1 MENLHD
7 TLPCFFFN
15 NHKNYP
21 TMMKRALHQSVVPL
35 MAVVFTLVAA
45 LVCTSCGTD
54 SRHFRIDGRLL
65 HLNQGEFYVYS
76 PDGTINGLDTIKVQA
91 GRFSYEVACDRPMT
105 LMIVFPN
112 FTEQPVFAQ
121 PGKSVDLK
129 GDASHL
135 KEMTVKGTEDNE
147 LMNKFREMIHNAAP
161 PEMKKCAQLFVE
173 DHPESRVGAYL
184 VDRYFIHDANPD
196 TKTAVR
202 LVDLMIEKQPDNGYL
217 KRQKRQL
224 TASFVATKGADIPNV
239 LGTTVDGKTIGRV
252 QLTKAPVTVVCALAT
267 WKYESMSQFRR
278 LAAYAASQQGRVAV
292 VGVSIDASPSL
303 VCSQLASQIGISD
316 SASGLAF
323 GPSSGSSSGSASGL
337 SSGPSSGSASASA
350 QASSS
355 SRSSSTCYVVC
366 DGKMVESPFFTRL
379 GLTGVPDNIVIKN
392 GRIAAA
398 HLTDNQLTEFIKEKQ
413 K

>member
-1 MENLHD
+1 
-7 TLPCFFFN
+7 
-15 NHKNYP
+15 
-21 TMMKRALHQSVVPL
+21 MMKRALHQTVVPL

-135 KEMTVKGTEDNE
+135 KEMTVKGTKDNE
-147 LMNKFREMIHNAAP
+147 LMNKFREMIRNAAP
-161 PEMKKCAQLFVE
+161 PEMKKCAQLFVQ

-202 LVDLMIEKQPDNGYL
+202 LVDLMIEKQPENGYL

-303 VCSQLASQIGISD
+303 VRSQLASQIGISD

-323 GPSSGSSSGSASGL
+323 GPSSGSSSGSS
-337 SSGPSSGSASASA
+337 SASASVAA
-350 QASSS
+350 QGSSS
-355 SRSSSTCYVVC
+355 SRSSSTSYVVC

>member
-1 MENLHD
+1 
-7 TLPCFFFN
+7 
-15 NHKNYP
+15 
-21 TMMKRALHQSVVPL
+21 MMKRALHQSVVPL

-135 KEMTVKGTEDNE
+135 KEMTVKGTKDNE
-147 LMNKFREMIHNAAP
+147 LMNKFREMIRNAAP
-161 PEMKKCAQLFVE
+161 PEMKKCAQLFVQ

-202 LVDLMIEKQPDNGYL
+202 LVDLMIEKQPENGYL

-303 VCSQLASQIGISD
+303 VRSQIGISD

-337 SSGPSSGSASASA
+337 ASGSSSGSSSASASAAA

>member
-1 MENLHD
+1 
-7 TLPCFFFN
+7 
-15 NHKNYP
+15 
-21 TMMKRALHQSVVPL
+21 MMKRALHQSVVPL

-135 KEMTVKGTEDNE
+135 KEMTVKGTKDNE
-147 LMNKFREMIHNAAP
+147 LMNKFREMIRNAAP
-161 PEMKKCAQLFVE
+161 PEMKKCAQLFVQ

-202 LVDLMIEKQPDNGYL
+202 LVDLMIEKLPENGYL

-303 VCSQLASQIGISD
+303 VRSQLASQIGISD

-323 GPSSGSSSGSASGL
+323 GPSSGSSSGSASG
-337 SSGPSSGSASASA
+337 SSSASASA
-350 QASSS
+350 AAQGSSS

>member
-1 MENLHD
+1 
-7 TLPCFFFN
+7 
-15 NHKNYP
+15 
-21 TMMKRALHQSVVPL
+21 MMKRALHQSVVPL

-135 KEMTVKGTEDNE
+135 KEMTVKGTKDNE
-147 LMNKFREMIHNAAP
+147 LMNKFREMIRNAAP
-161 PEMKKCAQLFVE
+161 PEMKKCAQLFVQ

-202 LVDLMIEKQPDNGYL
+202 LVDLMIEKQPENGYL

-303 VCSQLASQIGISD
+303 VRSQLASQIGISD

-323 GPSSGSSSGSASGL
+323 GPSSGSSSGSASG
-337 SSGPSSGSASASA
+337 SSSASASAAA

>member
-1 MENLHD
+1 
-7 TLPCFFFN
+7 
-15 NHKNYP
+15 
-21 TMMKRALHQSVVPL
+21 MMKRALHQSVVPL

-135 KEMTVKGTEDNE
+135 KEMTVKGTKDNE
-147 LMNKFREMIHNAAP
+147 LMNKFREMIRNAAP
-161 PEMKKCAQLFVE
+161 PEMKKCAQLFVQ

-202 LVDLMIEKQPDNGYL
+202 LVDLMIEKQPENGYL

-323 GPSSGSSSGSASGL
+323 GPSSGSSSGSASGS
-337 SSGPSSGSASASA
+337 SSGSSSASASA
-350 QASSS
+350 AAQGSSS

-379 GLTGVPDNIVIKN
+379 GLTSVPDNIVIKN

>member
-1 MENLHD
+1 
-7 TLPCFFFN
+7 
-15 NHKNYP
+15 
-21 TMMKRALHQSVVPL
+21 MKRALHQSVVPL

-135 KEMTVKGTEDNE
+135 KEMTVKGTKDNE
-147 LMNKFREMIHNAAP
+147 LMNKFREMIRNAAP
-161 PEMKKCAQLFVE
+161 PEMKKCAQLFVQ

-303 VCSQLASQIGISD
+303 VRSQLASQIGISD

-337 SSGPSSGSASASA
+337 ASGSSSGSSSASASA
-350 QASSS
+350 ASQASSS

>member
-1 MENLHD
+1 
-7 TLPCFFFN
+7 
-15 NHKNYP
+15 
-21 TMMKRALHQSVVPL
+21 MMKRALHQSVVPL

-135 KEMTVKGTEDNE
+135 KEMTVKGTKDNE

-161 PEMKKCAQLFVE
+161 PEMKKCAQLFVQ
-173 DHPESRVGAYL
+173 DHPESCVGAYL

-196 TKTAVR
+196 TKTSVR
-202 LVDLMIEKQPDNGYL
+202 LVDLMIEKQPENGYL

-239 LGTTVDGKTIGRV
+239 LGTTVDGRTIGRV

-303 VCSQLASQIGISD
+303 VRSQLASQIGISD

-323 GPSSGSSSGSASGL
+323 GSSSGSSSGL
-337 SSGPSSGSASASA
+337 ASASA
-350 QASSS
+350 AAQGSSS
-355 SRSSSTCYVVC
+355 SLSSSTCYVVC

>member
-1 MENLHD
+1 
-7 TLPCFFFN
+7 
-15 NHKNYP
+15 
-21 TMMKRALHQSVVPL
+21 MKRALHQSVVPL

-323 GPSSGSSSGSASGL
+323 GPSSGSSSGSASGSL
-337 SSGPSSGSASASA
+337 SGSASAAA
-350 QASSS
+350 QGSSS

>member
-1 MENLHD
+1 
-7 TLPCFFFN
+7 
-15 NHKNYP
+15 
-21 TMMKRALHQSVVPL
+21 MMKRALHQSVVPL

-135 KEMTVKGTEDNE
+135 KEMTVKGTKDNE
-147 LMNKFREMIHNAAP
+147 LMNKFREMIRNAAP
-161 PEMKKCAQLFVE
+161 PEMKKCAQLFVQ

-202 LVDLMIEKQPDNGYL
+202 LVDLMIEKQPENGYL

-278 LAAYAASQQGRVAV
+278 LAAYAPSQQGRVAV

-303 VCSQLASQIGISD
+303 VRSQLASQIGISD

-337 SSGPSSGSASASA
+337 ASGSSSASASA
-350 QASSS
+350 ASQGSSS

>member
-1 MENLHD
+1 
-7 TLPCFFFN
+7 
-15 NHKNYP
+15 
-21 TMMKRALHQSVVPL
+21 

-135 KEMTVKGTEDNE
+135 KEMTVKGTKDNE
-147 LMNKFREMIHNAAP
+147 LMNKFREMIRNAAP
-161 PEMKKCAQLFVE
+161 PEMKKCAQLFVQ

-202 LVDLMIEKQPDNGYL
+202 LVDLMIEKQPENGYL

-303 VCSQLASQIGISD
+303 VRSQLASQIGISD

-323 GPSSGSSSGSASGL
+323 GPSFGSSSGSASGS
-337 SSGPSSGSASASA
+337 SSGSSSASASA
-350 QASSS
+350 AAQGSSS
-355 SRSSSTCYVVC
+355 IRSSSTCYVVC

>member
-1 MENLHD
+1 
-7 TLPCFFFN
+7 
-15 NHKNYP
+15 
-21 TMMKRALHQSVVPL
+21 MMKRALHQSVVPL

-135 KEMTVKGTEDNE
+135 KEMTVKGTKDNE
-147 LMNKFREMIHNAAP
+147 LMNKFREMIRNAAP
-161 PEMKKCAQLFVE
+161 PEMKKCAQLFVQ

-202 LVDLMIEKQPDNGYL
+202 LVDLMIEKQPENGYL

-303 VCSQLASQIGISD
+303 VRSQLASQIGISD

-323 GPSSGSSSGSASGL
+323 GPSFGSSSGSASGSSSGSASGS
-337 SSGPSSGSASASA
+337 SSGSSSASASA
-350 QASSS
+350 AAQGSSS

>member
-1 MENLHD
+1 
-7 TLPCFFFN
+7 
-15 NHKNYP
+15 
-21 TMMKRALHQSVVPL
+21 MMKRALHQSVVPL

-135 KEMTVKGTEDNE
+135 KEMTVKGTKDNE

-278 LAAYAASQQGRVAV
+278 LAAYAASQQGRVVV

-303 VCSQLASQIGISD
+303 VRSQLASQIGISD

-323 GPSSGSSSGSASGL
+323 GPSSGSSSGSASGS
-337 SSGPSSGSASASA
+337 SSGPASAAA
-350 QASSS
+350 QGSSS

>member
-1 MENLHD
+1 
-7 TLPCFFFN
+7 
-15 NHKNYP
+15 
-21 TMMKRALHQSVVPL
+21 MKRALHQSVVSL

-224 TASFVATKGADIPNV
+224 TASFVAAKGADIPNV

-303 VCSQLASQIGISD
+303 VRSQLASQIGISD
-316 SASGLAF
+316 SSSGLAF
-323 GPSSGSSSGSASGL
+323 GPSSGLASGS
-337 SSGPSSGSASASA
+337 SSGSASASA

>member
-1 MENLHD
+1 
-7 TLPCFFFN
+7 
-15 NHKNYP
+15 
-21 TMMKRALHQSVVPL
+21 MKRALHQSVVSL

-54 SRHFRIDGRLL
+54 NRHFRIDGRLL

-135 KEMTVKGTEDNE
+135 KEMTVKGTKDNE

-224 TASFVATKGADIPNV
+224 TASFVAAKGADIPNV

-252 QLTKAPVTVVCALAT
+252 QLTKAPVTVVCTLAT

-303 VCSQLASQIGISD
+303 VRSQLASQIGISD
-316 SASGLAF
+316 SSSGLAF
-323 GPSSGSSSGSASGL
+323 GPSSGSSSGLASG
-337 SSGPSSGSASASA
+337 SSSGSASAAA
-350 QASSS
+350 QGSSS

>member
-1 MENLHD
+1 
-7 TLPCFFFN
+7 
-15 NHKNYP
+15 
-21 TMMKRALHQSVVPL
+21 MMKRALHQSVVPL

-135 KEMTVKGTEDNE
+135 KEMTVKGTKDNE
-147 LMNKFREMIHNAAP
+147 LMNKFREMIRNAAP
-161 PEMKKCAQLFVE
+161 PEMKKCAQLFVQ

-202 LVDLMIEKQPDNGYL
+202 LVDLMIEKQPENGYL

-303 VCSQLASQIGISD
+303 VRSQLASQLGISD

-323 GPSSGSSSGSASGL
+323 GPSSGSSSGSASDS
-337 SSGPSSGSASASA
+337 SSGSSSASASA
-350 QASSS
+350 AAQGSSS

>member
-1 MENLHD
+1 
-7 TLPCFFFN
+7 
-15 NHKNYP
+15 
-21 TMMKRALHQSVVPL
+21 
-35 MAVVFTLVAA
+35 MAVVLTLVAA

-161 PEMKKCAQLFVE
+161 PEMKKCAQLFVQ

-303 VCSQLASQIGISD
+303 VRSQLASQIGISD

-323 GPSSGSSSGSASGL
+323 GPSSGSSSGSASG
-337 SSGPSSGSASASA
+337 SSSGSASAAA
-350 QASSS
+350 QGSSS

>member
-1 MENLHD
+1 
-7 TLPCFFFN
+7 
-15 NHKNYP
+15 
-21 TMMKRALHQSVVPL
+21 MMKRALHQSVVPL

-135 KEMTVKGTEDNE
+135 KEMTVKGTKDNE
-147 LMNKFREMIHNAAP
+147 LMNKFREMIRNAAP
-161 PEMKKCAQLFVE
+161 PEMKKCAQLFVQ

-202 LVDLMIEKQPDNGYL
+202 LVDLMIEKQPENGYL

-303 VCSQLASQIGISD
+303 VRSQLASQIGISD

-323 GPSSGSSSGSASGL
+323 GPSSGSSSGSASGS
-337 SSGPSSGSASASA
+337 SSGSSSASASAAA

-379 GLTGVPDNIVIKN
+379 GLTSVPDNIVIKN

>member
-1 MENLHD
+1 
-7 TLPCFFFN
+7 
-15 NHKNYP
+15 
-21 TMMKRALHQSVVPL
+21 MMKRALHQSVVPL
-35 MAVVFTLVAA
+35 MAIVFTLVAA

-135 KEMTVKGTEDNE
+135 KEMTVKGTKDNE
-147 LMNKFREMIHNAAP
+147 LMNKFREMIRNAAP
-161 PEMKKCAQLFVE
+161 PEMKKCAQLFVQ

-202 LVDLMIEKQPDNGYL
+202 LVDLMIEKQPENGYL

-267 WKYESMSQFRR
+267 WKYDSMSQFRR

-292 VGVSIDASPSL
+292 VGVSIDASSSL
-303 VCSQLASQIGISD
+303 VRSQLASQLGISD

-323 GPSSGSSSGSASGL
+323 GPSSGSSSGSASGS
-337 SSGPSSGSASASA
+337 SSGSSSASASA
-350 QASSS
+350 QGSSS

>member
-1 MENLHD
+1 
-7 TLPCFFFN
+7 
-15 NHKNYP
+15 
-21 TMMKRALHQSVVPL
+21 MMKRALHQSVVPL

-135 KEMTVKGTEDNE
+135 KEMTVKGTKDNE
-147 LMNKFREMIHNAAP
+147 LMNKFREMIRNAAP
-161 PEMKKCAQLFVE
+161 PEMKKCAQLFVQ

-202 LVDLMIEKQPDNGYL
+202 LVDLMIEKQPENGYL

-337 SSGPSSGSASASA
+337 ASGSSSGSSSASASASA
-350 QASSS
+350 QGSSS

>member
-1 MENLHD
+1 
-7 TLPCFFFN
+7 
-15 NHKNYP
+15 
-21 TMMKRALHQSVVPL
+21 MMKRALHQSVVPL

-135 KEMTVKGTEDNE
+135 KEMTVKGTKDNE
-147 LMNKFREMIHNAAP
+147 LMNKFREMIRNAAP
-161 PEMKKCAQLFVE
+161 PEMKKCAQLFVQ

-202 LVDLMIEKQPDNGYL
+202 LVDLMIEKQPENGYL

-303 VCSQLASQIGISD
+303 VCSQLASQLGISD

-323 GPSSGSSSGSASGL
+323 GPSSGSSSGSASGS
-337 SSGPSSGSASASA
+337 SSGSSSASASA
-350 QASSS
+350 ASQASSS

-379 GLTGVPDNIVIKN
+379 GLTSVPDNIVIKN

>member
-1 MENLHD
+1 
-7 TLPCFFFN
+7 
-15 NHKNYP
+15 
-21 TMMKRALHQSVVPL
+21 MKRALHQSVVPL

-135 KEMTVKGTEDNE
+135 KEMTVKGTKDNE
-147 LMNKFREMIHNAAP
+147 LMNKFREMIRNAAP
-161 PEMKKCAQLFVE
+161 PEMKKCAQLFVQ

-202 LVDLMIEKQPDNGYL
+202 LVDLMIEKQPENGYL

-303 VCSQLASQIGISD
+303 VRSQLASQIGISD

-337 SSGPSSGSASASA
+337 ASGLASGSSSGSSSASASA
-350 QASSS
+350 AAQGSSS

>member
-1 MENLHD
+1 
-7 TLPCFFFN
+7 
-15 NHKNYP
+15 
-21 TMMKRALHQSVVPL
+21 MMKRALHQSVVPL
-35 MAVVFTLVAA
+35 IAVVLTLVAA

-135 KEMTVKGTEDNE
+135 KEMTVKGTKDNE

-161 PEMKKCAQLFVE
+161 PEMKKCAQLFVQ

-224 TASFVATKGADIPNV
+224 TASFVAAKGADIPNV
-239 LGTTVDGKTIGRV
+239 LGTTVDGRTIGRV

-303 VCSQLASQIGISD
+303 VRSQLASQIGISD

-323 GPSSGSSSGSASGL
+323 GSSSGSSSGSASGSL
-337 SSGPSSGSASASA
+337 SGSASAAA
-350 QASSS
+350 QGSSS

>member
-1 MENLHD
+1 
-7 TLPCFFFN
+7 
-15 NHKNYP
+15 
-21 TMMKRALHQSVVPL
+21 

-135 KEMTVKGTEDNE
+135 KEMTVKGTKDNE
-147 LMNKFREMIHNAAP
+147 LMNKFREMIRNAAP
-161 PEMKKCAQLFVE
+161 PEMKKCAQLFVQ

-202 LVDLMIEKQPDNGYL
+202 LVDLMIEKQPENGYL

-303 VCSQLASQIGISD
+303 VRSQLASQIGISD

-323 GPSSGSSSGSASGL
+323 GPSFGSSSGSSSGSASGS
-337 SSGPSSGSASASA
+337 SSGSSSASASA
-350 QASSS
+350 AAQGSSS

>member
-35 MAVVFTLVAA
+35 IAVVLTLVAA

-135 KEMTVKGTEDNE
+135 KEMTVKGTKDNE

-161 PEMKKCAQLFVE
+161 PEMKKCAQLFVQ

-239 LGTTVDGKTIGRV
+239 LGTTVDGRTIGRV

-303 VCSQLASQIGISD
+303 VRSQLASQIGISD

-323 GPSSGSSSGSASGL
+323 GPSSGSSSGSASGS
-337 SSGPSSGSASASA
+337 SSGPASASA
-350 QASSS
+350 QGSSS

>member
-1 MENLHD
+1 
-7 TLPCFFFN
+7 
-15 NHKNYP
+15 
-21 TMMKRALHQSVVPL
+21 MMKRALHQSVVPL

-135 KEMTVKGTEDNE
+135 KEMTVKGTKDNE
-147 LMNKFREMIHNAAP
+147 LMNKFREMIRNAAP
-161 PEMKKCAQLFVE
+161 PEMKKCAQLFVQ

-202 LVDLMIEKQPDNGYL
+202 LVDLMIEKQPENGYL

-303 VCSQLASQIGISD
+303 VRSQLASQIGISD

-337 SSGPSSGSASASA
+337 ASGSSSGSSSASSSGSSSASASA
-350 QASSS
+350 AAQGSSS

>member
-1 MENLHD
+1 
-7 TLPCFFFN
+7 
-15 NHKNYP
+15 
-21 TMMKRALHQSVVPL
+21 MMKRALHQSVVPL

-135 KEMTVKGTEDNE
+135 KEMTVKGTKDNE
-147 LMNKFREMIHNAAP
+147 LMNKFREMIRNAAP
-161 PEMKKCAQLFVE
+161 PEMKKCAQLFVQ

-202 LVDLMIEKQPDNGYL
+202 LVDLMIEKQPENGYL

-239 LGTTVDGKTIGRV
+239 LGTTVDGRTIGRV

-323 GPSSGSSSGSASGL
+323 GPSSGSSSGSASGS
-337 SSGPSSGSASASA
+337 SSGSSSASASA
-350 QASSS
+350 ASQASSS

>member
-1 MENLHD
+1 
-7 TLPCFFFN
+7 
-15 NHKNYP
+15 
-21 TMMKRALHQSVVPL
+21 MMKRALHQSVVPL

-161 PEMKKCAQLFVE
+161 PEMKKCAQLFVQ

-303 VCSQLASQIGISD
+303 VRSQLASQIGISD

-323 GPSSGSSSGSASGL
+323 GPSSGSSSGSASGS
-337 SSGPSSGSASASA
+337 SSGPASASA
-350 QASSS
+350 QGSSS

>member
-1 MENLHD
+1 
-7 TLPCFFFN
+7 
-15 NHKNYP
+15 
-21 TMMKRALHQSVVPL
+21 MKRALHQSVVPL

-135 KEMTVKGTEDNE
+135 KEMTVKGTKDNE
-147 LMNKFREMIHNAAP
+147 LMNKFREMIRNAAP
-161 PEMKKCAQLFVE
+161 PEMKKCAQLFVQ

-202 LVDLMIEKQPDNGYL
+202 LVDLMIEKQPENGYL

-303 VCSQLASQIGISD
+303 VRSQLASQIGISD

-337 SSGPSSGSASASA
+337 ASGSSSGSSSASASAAA

>member
-1 MENLHD
+1 
-7 TLPCFFFN
+7 
-15 NHKNYP
+15 
-21 TMMKRALHQSVVPL
+21 MMKRALHQSVVPL

-135 KEMTVKGTEDNE
+135 KEMTVKGTKDNE
-147 LMNKFREMIHNAAP
+147 LMNKFREMIRNAAP
-161 PEMKKCAQLFVE
+161 PEMKKCAQLFVQ

-202 LVDLMIEKQPDNGYL
+202 LVDLMIEKQPENGYL

-252 QLTKAPVTVVCALAT
+252 QLTTAPVTVVCALAT

-292 VGVSIDASPSL
+292 VGVSIDASSSL
-303 VCSQLASQIGISD
+303 VRSQLASQIGISD

-323 GPSSGSSSGSASGL
+323 GPSSGSSSGSASGS
-337 SSGPSSGSASASA
+337 SSGSSSASASA
-350 QASSS
+350 ASQASSS

>member
-1 MENLHD
+1 
-7 TLPCFFFN
+7 
-15 NHKNYP
+15 
-21 TMMKRALHQSVVPL
+21 MMKRALHQSVVPL
-35 MAVVFTLVAA
+35 MAVVLTLVAA

-135 KEMTVKGTEDNE
+135 KEMTVKGTKDNE

-161 PEMKKCAQLFVE
+161 PEMKKCAQLFVQ

-303 VCSQLASQIGISD
+303 VRSQLASQIGISD

-323 GPSSGSSSGSASGL
+323 GPSSGSSSGSASGP
-337 SSGPSSGSASASA
+337 SSGPASAAA
-350 QASSS
+350 QGSSS

>member
-1 MENLHD
+1 
-7 TLPCFFFN
+7 
-15 NHKNYP
+15 
-21 TMMKRALHQSVVPL
+21 MMKRALHQSVVPL

-135 KEMTVKGTEDNE
+135 KEMTVKGTKDNE

-161 PEMKKCAQLFVE
+161 PEMKKCAQLFVQ

-224 TASFVATKGADIPNV
+224 TASFVAAKGADIPNV
-239 LGTTVDGKTIGRV
+239 LGTTVDGRTIGRV

-303 VCSQLASQIGISD
+303 VRSQLASQIGISD

-323 GPSSGSSSGSASGL
+323 GSSSGSSSGSASGSL
-337 SSGPSSGSASASA
+337 SGSASAAA
-350 QASSS
+350 QGSSS

>member
-1 MENLHD
+1 
-7 TLPCFFFN
+7 
-15 NHKNYP
+15 
-21 TMMKRALHQSVVPL
+21 MMKRALHQSVVPL

-135 KEMTVKGTEDNE
+135 KEMTVKGTKDNE
-147 LMNKFREMIHNAAP
+147 LMNKFREMIRNAAP
-161 PEMKKCAQLFVE
+161 PEMKKCAQLFVQ

-202 LVDLMIEKQPDNGYL
+202 LVDLMIEKQPENGYL

-292 VGVSIDASPSL
+292 VGVSIDASSSL
-303 VCSQLASQIGISD
+303 VRSQLASQIGISD

-323 GPSSGSSSGSASGL
+323 GPSSGSSSGSASGS
-337 SSGPSSGSASASA
+337 SSGSSSASASA
-350 QASSS
+350 AAQGSSS

-379 GLTGVPDNIVIKN
+379 GLTSVPDNIVIKN

>member
-1 MENLHD
+1 
-7 TLPCFFFN
+7 
-15 NHKNYP
+15 
-21 TMMKRALHQSVVPL
+21 MMKRALHQSVVPL

-135 KEMTVKGTEDNE
+135 KEMTVKGTKDNE

-161 PEMKKCAQLFVE
+161 PEMKKCAQLFVQ

-202 LVDLMIEKQPDNGYL
+202 LVDLMIEKQPENGYL

-303 VCSQLASQIGISD
+303 VRSQLASQIGISD

-323 GPSSGSSSGSASGL
+323 GPSSGSSSGSASGS
-337 SSGPSSGSASASA
+337 SSGSSSGSASAAA
-350 QASSS
+350 QGSSS

>member
-1 MENLHD
+1 
-7 TLPCFFFN
+7 
-15 NHKNYP
+15 
-21 TMMKRALHQSVVPL
+21 MMKRALHQSVVPL

-135 KEMTVKGTEDNE
+135 KEMTVKGTKDNE
-147 LMNKFREMIHNAAP
+147 LMNKFREMIRNAAP
-161 PEMKKCAQLFVE
+161 PEMKKCAQLFVQ

-202 LVDLMIEKQPDNGYL
+202 LVDLMIEKQPENGYL

-292 VGVSIDASPSL
+292 VGVSIDASSSL
-303 VCSQLASQIGISD
+303 VRSQLASQIGISD

-323 GPSSGSSSGSASGL
+323 GPSSGSSSGSASG
-337 SSGPSSGSASASA
+337 SSSGSASGSSSGSSSASA
-350 QASSS
+350 SAAAQGSSS

>member
-1 MENLHD
+1 
-7 TLPCFFFN
+7 
-15 NHKNYP
+15 
-21 TMMKRALHQSVVPL
+21 MMKRALHQSVVPL

-76 PDGTINGLDTIKVQA
+76 LDGTINGLDTIKVQA

-161 PEMKKCAQLFVE
+161 PEMKKCAQLFVQ

-303 VCSQLASQIGISD
+303 VRSQLALQIGISD

-323 GPSSGSSSGSASGL
+323 GPSSGSSSGSASGS
-337 SSGPSSGSASASA
+337 SSGPASAAA
-350 QASSS
+350 QGSSS

>member
-1 MENLHD
+1 
-7 TLPCFFFN
+7 
-15 NHKNYP
+15 
-21 TMMKRALHQSVVPL
+21 MKRALHQSVVPL
-35 MAVVFTLVAA
+35 MAVVLTLVAT

-135 KEMTVKGTEDNE
+135 KEMTVKGTKDNE

-239 LGTTVDGKTIGRV
+239 LGTTVDGRTIGRV

-292 VGVSIDASPSL
+292 VGVSIDASSSL
-303 VCSQLASQIGISD
+303 VRSQLASQIGVSD

-323 GPSSGSSSGSASGL
+323 GPSSGSASGS
-337 SSGPSSGSASASA
+337 SSGSASAAA
-350 QASSS
+350 QGSS

>member
-1 MENLHD
+1 
-7 TLPCFFFN
+7 
-15 NHKNYP
+15 
-21 TMMKRALHQSVVPL
+21 MMKRALHQSVVPL
-35 MAVVFTLVAA
+35 MAVVFTLMAA

-135 KEMTVKGTEDNE
+135 KEMTVKGTKDNE
-147 LMNKFREMIHNAAP
+147 LMNKFREMIRNAAP
-161 PEMKKCAQLFVE
+161 PEMKKCAQLFVQ

-202 LVDLMIEKQPDNGYL
+202 LVDLMIEKQPENGYL

-292 VGVSIDASPSL
+292 VGVSIDASSSL
-303 VCSQLASQIGISD
+303 VRSQLASQIGISD

-323 GPSSGSSSGSASGL
+323 GPSSGSSSGSASGS
-337 SSGPSSGSASASA
+337 SSGSSSASASA
-350 QASSS
+350 AAQGSSS

>member
-1 MENLHD
+1 
-7 TLPCFFFN
+7 
-15 NHKNYP
+15 
-21 TMMKRALHQSVVPL
+21 MMKRALHQSVVPL

-135 KEMTVKGTEDNE
+135 KEMTVKGTKDNE
-147 LMNKFREMIHNAAP
+147 LMNKFREMIRNAAP
-161 PEMKKCAQLFVE
+161 PEMKKCAQLFVQ

-202 LVDLMIEKQPDNGYL
+202 LVDLMIEKQPENGYL

-323 GPSSGSSSGSASGL
+323 GPSSGSSSGSASGS
-337 SSGPSSGSASASA
+337 SSGSSSASASA
-350 QASSS
+350 AAQGSSS

-379 GLTGVPDNIVIKN
+379 GLTGVPDNIVIKH

>member
-1 MENLHD
+1 
-7 TLPCFFFN
+7 
-15 NHKNYP
+15 
-21 TMMKRALHQSVVPL
+21 MMKRALHQSVVPL

-161 PEMKKCAQLFVE
+161 PEMKKCAQLFVQ

-303 VCSQLASQIGISD
+303 VRSQLASQIGISD

-323 GPSSGSSSGSASGL
+323 GPSSGSSSGSASG
-337 SSGPSSGSASASA
+337 SSSSSASAAA
-350 QASSS
+350 QGSSS